1 MKSINK
7 IKQAMKRYTEKLIL
21 IEKEVDNI
29 DVNIYH
35 FNNMIIEDMDVKQ
48 KLSYIVKYNKVIVL
62 IYYKT

>member
-29 DVNIYH
+29 DVNI
-35 FNNMIIEDMDVKQ
+35 
-48 KLSYIVKYNKVIVL
+48 
-62 IYYKT
+62 